1 MFPSSIKLMID
12 NITNS
17 SLAFGNRYEV
27 NFAVPT
33 GFINGNRQT
42 IENLIVRCDSITI
55 PGRSFSTIPYR
66 FYGPARNMPYEP
78 IYSGELTAS
87 IILSADM
94 KERQFFEDW
103 MDLICSRSNYKF
115 EYYENYVTTF
125 EINVLTKQDQQS
137 YRILVEE
144 AYPKQMGDI
153 QMGYDKDNEYLKQD
167 VTFSFRKYTPEY
179 LGIPNPR
186 LGNNPNFDPQT
197 VVQPINYSKWESFP
211 EKGFN

>member
-1 MFPSSIKLMID
+1 MSMFPSSIKLMID

-33 GFINGNRQT
+33 GFVNGNRQT

-137 YRILVEE
+137 YRVLVEE
-144 AYPKQMGDI
+144 AYPKQIGDV

-197 VVQPINYSKWESFP
+197 VVQPINYS
-211 EKGFN
+211 

>member
-1 MFPSSIKLMID
+1 MFPSSIKLMVD

-33 GFINGNRQT
+33 GFVNGNRQT

-137 YRILVEE
+137 YRVLVEE

-197 VVQPINYSKWESFP
+197 VVQPINYLK
-211 EKGFN
+211 